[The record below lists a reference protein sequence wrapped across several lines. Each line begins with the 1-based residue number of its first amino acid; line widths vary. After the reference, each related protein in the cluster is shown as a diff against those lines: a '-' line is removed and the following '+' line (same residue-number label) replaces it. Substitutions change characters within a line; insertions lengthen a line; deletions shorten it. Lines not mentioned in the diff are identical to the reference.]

1 MMVTVAKSLD
11 IPIKLLFPRPADPES
26 DSAVQALSMLGL
38 GDVVLP
44 GIMIGLALRFDLFM
58 CYAKKQT
65 RTPSDAASVQDSYP
79 EQSSYTP
86 QPTDSQESL
95 ATEVNT
101 PTSSASI
108 DADSQPPGNDTT
120 TIIIKAPYEPVSEGW
135 GDRLWTSRLPS
146 SLLSLLLFSRPQP
159 VSAISYT
166 SRNSFPKPYFHA
178 GLFGYVTGMLVT
190 LGAMQIT
197 EHAQPALLYLVPG
210 VVGSIWMKAWL
221 RGELREMWTF
231 SDAGE
236 DDSKDKKKAEEKDED
251 GEKKKKE
258 KANALAKKENVSRKS
273 IFSTD
278 KSDDRALKMGKAFS
292 EYVQTGGDH
301 DSDRDDG
308 EESDDVGKEGKENHK
323 STSKARVDR
332 TIFAFSVT
340 APLFARQ
347 EAHNPSQNDRRKSS
361 GSEVLAVAAAE
372 ATRKWRASSEMPQI
386 GKGEQPSG
394 KRQRVE

>member
-1 MMVTVAKSLD
+1 
-11 IPIKLLFPRPADPES
+11 
-26 DSAVQALSMLGL
+26 MLGL

-58 CYAKKQT
+58 FYAKKQT
-65 RTPSDAASVQDSYP
+65 RIPSHAVSVQDSYP
-79 EQSSYTP
+79 KKSNHTSQL
-86 QPTDSQESL
+86 TDSQESL

-101 PTSSASI
+101 PTSSAST

-120 TIIIKAPYEPVSEGW
+120 TTIIKPPYKPVSEGW
-135 GDRLWTSRLPS
+135 GDCLWTSRLPS
-146 SLLSLLLFSRPQP
+146 PLLSLLLFSRSQP

-178 GLFGYVTGMLVT
+178 SLFGYVTGMLVT
-190 LGAMQIT
+190 LGAMHIT

-221 RGELREMWTF
+221 RGELREMWKF

-236 DDSKDKKKAEEKDED
+236 DDSKDKNKPEEKDRD

-258 KANALAKKENVSRKS
+258 KEANALAKKENLSRKS

-308 EESDDVGKEGKENHK
+308 EESDDVGNKGKGNHK
-323 STSKARVDR
+323 STSKTRVDR

-340 APLFARQ
+340 APLFAR
-347 EAHNPSQNDRRKSS
+347 EEVHSPSQNDRRKSS